1 MVGVARAE
9 PALSTEPELVIGVY
23 LPLTGASG
31 SFGLSTLDGIKLA
44 IEEHNARPGRKLKL
58 EVLDTAGKPSEA
70 AVVVTRLLDG
80 GAVALL
86 GEVSSSTSIAGAKV
100 AQQRTV
106 PMITPSATSP
116 MVIAAGDMISRACF
130 GDSFQAYAMAK
141 FARDRRWLKIATLV
155 DQAQAYSTDLGKA
168 FATELTKLGGKV
180 VTAQQYKTGDADLEK
195 QLNAIAA
202 ANPQAIYIPGY
213 YNDVATIAKQAR
225 ALGIKVP
232 LLGGDGWDS
241 EQLAKIA
248 GTAIDNSYFVNHFA
262 ADAPAAK
269 SFAKAFAAKLKHDPD
284 ALAALGYDAARL
296 LADAIKRAPSTS
308 GPDLAR
314 AIRSTKK
321 LASVTGPITIDTSGD
336 IAKPAFILKLTAGKP
351 VLAATIPPK

>member
-1 MVGVARAE
+1 MVGFARAE
-9 PALSTEPELVIGVY
+9 PAPSTDPELVIGVY
-23 LPLTGASG
+23 LPLTGASA
-31 SFGLSTLDGIKLA
+31 SFGISTLDGIKLA
-44 IEEHNARPGRKLKL
+44 VEEHNARPGRKLKL

-70 AVVVTRLLDG
+70 AAVVTKLIDG
-80 GAVALL
+80 GAIALL
-86 GEVSSSTSIAGAKV
+86 GEVSSSASIAGAKI

-116 MVIAAGDMISRACF
+116 LVLASGDMISCACF

-155 DQAQAYSTDLGKA
+155 DQAQAYSTGLGKS
-168 FATELTKLGGKV
+168 FGTELGKLGGTI
-180 VTAQQYKTGDADLEK
+180 VTAQQYTTGDADFEK
-195 QLNAIAA
+195 QLTAIAA
-202 ANPQAIYIPGY
+202 AKPQAIYVPGY
-213 YNDVATIAKQAR
+213 FPDVGTIAKQAR

-241 EQLAKIA
+241 EELTKIA

-269 SFAKAFAAKLKHDPD
+269 SFVKAFSAKLNHKPD

-321 LASVTGPITIDTSGD
+321 LASVSGPITIDTSGD